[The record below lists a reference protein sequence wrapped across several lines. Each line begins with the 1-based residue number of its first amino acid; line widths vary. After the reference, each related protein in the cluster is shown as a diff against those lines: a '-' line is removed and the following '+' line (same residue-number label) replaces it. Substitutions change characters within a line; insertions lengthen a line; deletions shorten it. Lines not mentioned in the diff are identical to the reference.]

1 LHDKRSTSKT
11 FSNSLIGS
19 KPVGVLGKASH
30 IGGISNMLFLK
41 NENFVSFPLPITV
54 AATAFKRLFL
64 SLFFHNCSVK
74 GAHLAFQNV

>member
-1 LHDKRSTSKT
+1 
-11 FSNSLIGS
+11 
-19 KPVGVLGKASH
+19 
-30 IGGISNMLFLK
+30 MLFLK